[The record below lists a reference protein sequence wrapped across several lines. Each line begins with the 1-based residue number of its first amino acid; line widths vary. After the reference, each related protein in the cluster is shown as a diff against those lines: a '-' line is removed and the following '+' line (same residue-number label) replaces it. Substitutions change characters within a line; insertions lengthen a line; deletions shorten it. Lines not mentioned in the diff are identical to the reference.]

1 MTFCRFV
8 RGDAVFLL
16 GIETAG
22 DRTSCEANSLMDG
35 SGSGR
40 AIAAAALAISIALAA
55 APTEAFAKKSY
66 NSGWSFFGYSDYDS
80 PPRYYK
86 PKPRSPKRT
95 TPADDASAET
105 QKVAPY
111 KSDGKP
117 LFLMV
122 SLRKQ
127 HISVFDATGRVAEAP
142 ISSGRIGFS
151 TPTGVF
157 TILEKNRIHFSN
169 LYESA
174 PMPNMQRLTWSG
186 VALHAGDLPGYP
198 ASHGCIRLPR
208 NFSKQLFDMTKMAT
222 RVVVTRDPIEP
233 VAFSHAKLF
242 GAYPPDDLAVTPA
255 PSAGVTSGEAK
266 VQTVSAE
273 GTNANAVTEALGIS
287 AADAAPLP
295 ASPSVSA
302 VRAKRLADKA
312 EAEAALESAKSEK
325 KKFEDAAKSAVAE
338 ADAAKLGL
346 RTVTLAVG
354 NLKRTVAKADAD
366 RTEGDRLLAAF
377 YKKYAGTSPLT
388 DEQRAASIEEE
399 KALEA
404 KALALSDAVDAARAA
419 VDAQAQNILDH
430 EAKVAEADQKRRDA
444 INALSDANVK
454 LRTAGVKVSTI
465 RTAEA
470 LRKYPVSVY
479 ISRKTGKLYV
489 RQNQKPVFDAPI
501 TFANPDQP
509 VGTHVYT
516 ALDYANDAKTELS
529 WNAISIPASTAKPD
543 TRTRLEKLKAKVQV
557 VPEPVPATRQTP
569 AAALE
574 RVAMED
580 SVREQIVDAM
590 KPGSSV
596 IITDHGISNETGQY
610 TDFIVLTNQ

>member
-1 MTFCRFV
+1 V
-8 RGDAVFLL
+8 LL
-16 GIETAG
+16 QGFGTTG
-22 DRTSCEANSLMDG
+22 
-35 SGSGR
+35 GR
-40 AIAAAALAISIALAA
+40 AKRNAHQKSTTCSIAMLALGAASLTAVSWPSAALA
-55 APTEAFAKKSY
+55 KKNY
-66 NSGWSFFGYSDYDS
+66 NSGWSFFGYSDYDES
-80 PPRYYK
+80 PRYYK
-86 PKPRSPKRT
+86 PKPRAPKRPV
-95 TPADDASAET
+95 TPAGEDATT

-111 KSDGKP
+111 KPNGRP

-122 SLRKQ
+122 SLRRQ
-127 HISVFDATGRVAEAP
+127 HISVFDSTGRVAEAP

-157 TILEKNRIHFSN
+157 SILEKNRVHFSN

-208 NFSKQLFDMTKMAT
+208 NFSKQLFDMTRMGT
-222 RVVVTRDPIEP
+222 RVVVTRDPVEP

-242 GAYPPDDLAVTPA
+242 GSYPPDDAPPA
-255 PSAGVTSGEAK
+255 PAHSADSGEAT

-273 GTNANAVTEALGIS
+273 GTNANAMTGALGIS
-287 AADAAPLP
+287 TADAAPLAEP
-295 ASPSVSA
+295 QESP
-302 VRAKRLADKA
+302 VRAKRRAEKA
-312 EAEAALESAKSEK
+312 EAEAALEAAKAEK
-325 KKFEDAAKSAVAE
+325 KADEDLAKAAVAE
-338 ADAAKLGL
+338 ADAAKLAL
-346 RTVTLAVG
+346 RTVVLEVG
-354 NLKRTVAKADAD
+354 NLKRAVAKAESD
-366 RTEGDRLLAAF
+366 RVEGDRLLAAF
-377 YKKYAGTSPLT
+377 YKKYAGTAPLT

-419 VDAQAQNILDH
+419 VDAKDQIILDH

-444 INALSDANVK
+444 INSLSDANVK
-454 LRTAGVKVSTI
+454 LRIAGVKVSTI

-489 RQNQKPVFDAPI
+489 RQNQKPVFDAPV
-501 TFANPDQP
+501 TFTNPDQP
-509 VGTHVYT
+509 LGTHVYT

-529 WNAISIPASTAKPD
+529 WNAISIPASSAKPD
-543 TRTRLEKLKAKVQV
+543 TRTRLEKLKAKSQPP
-557 VPEPVPATRQTP
+557 VPEPVAAVRQTP

-574 RVAMED
+574 RVAMDD
-580 SVREQIVDAM
+580 SVRQQVVDAM

>member
-1 MTFCRFV
+1 M
-8 RGDAVFLL
+8 LL
-16 GIETAG
+16 QGFGTTG
-22 DRTSCEANSLMDG
+22 
-35 SGSGR
+35 GR
-40 AIAAAALAISIALAA
+40 AKRNAHQKSTTCSIAMLALVAASLTAVSWPSAALA
-55 APTEAFAKKSY
+55 KKNY
-66 NSGWSFFGYSDYDS
+66 NSGWSFFGYSDYDES
-80 PPRYYK
+80 PRYYK
-86 PKPRSPKRT
+86 PKPRAPKRPV
-95 TPADDASAET
+95 TPAGEDTTT

-111 KSDGKP
+111 KPNGRP

-122 SLRKQ
+122 SLRRQ
-127 HISVFDATGRVAEAP
+127 HVSVFDSTGRIAEAP

-157 TILEKNRIHFSN
+157 SILEKNRVHFSN

-208 NFSKQLFDMTKMAT
+208 NFSKQLFDMTRMGT
-222 RVVVTRDPIEP
+222 RVVVTRDPVEP

-242 GAYPPDDLAVTPA
+242 GSYPPDDAPPA
-255 PSAGVTSGEAK
+255 PAHSADSGEAT

-273 GTNANAVTEALGIS
+273 GTNANAMTSALGIS
-287 AADAAPLP
+287 TADAAPLAEP
-295 ASPSVSA
+295 QESP
-302 VRAKRLADKA
+302 VRAKRRADKA
-312 EAEAALESAKSEK
+312 EAEAALE
-325 KKFEDAAKSAVAE
+325 AAKAEKQADEDLAKAAVAM

-346 RTVTLAVG
+346 RTVVLEVS
-354 NLKRTVAKADAD
+354 NLKRAVAKAESD
-366 RTEGDRLLAAF
+366 RVEGDRLLAAY
-377 YKKYAGTSPLT
+377 YKKYAGTAPLT

-419 VDAQAQNILDH
+419 VDAKDQIILDH
-430 EAKVAEADQKRRDA
+430 EAKVDEADQKRRDA
-444 INALSDANVK
+444 INSLSDANVK

-489 RQNQKPVFDAPI
+489 RQNQKPVFDAPV
-501 TFANPDQP
+501 TFTNPDQP
-509 VGTHVYT
+509 LGTHVYT
-516 ALDYANDAKTELS
+516 ALEYANDAKTELS
-529 WNAISIPASTAKPD
+529 WNAISIPASSAKPD
-543 TRTRLEKLKAKVQV
+543 TRTRLEKLKAKSQPP
-557 VPEPVPATRQTP
+557 VPEPVAAVRQTP
-569 AAALE
+569 EAALE
-574 RVAMED
+574 RVAIDD
-580 SVREQIVDAM
+580 SVRQQVVDAM

>member
-1 MTFCRFV
+1 M
-8 RGDAVFLL
+8 
-16 GIETAG
+16 
-22 DRTSCEANSLMDG
+22 
-35 SGSGR
+35 
-40 AIAAAALAISIALAA
+40 
-55 APTEAFAKKSY
+55 AKKSY
-66 NSGWSFFGYSDYDS
+66 NSGWSLFGFSDYDES
-80 PPRYYK
+80 PRYYK
-86 PKPRSPKRT
+86 PKPRAPKR
-95 TPADDASAET
+95 PAAPAGNET
-105 QKVAPY
+105 SVQKIAPY
-111 KSDGKP
+111 KKPDGRP
-117 LFLMV
+117 VFLMV

-127 HISVFDATGRVAEAP
+127 HISVYDTTGRIAEAP

-157 TILEKNRIHFSN
+157 SILEKNRVHFSN

-208 NFSKQLFDMTKMAT
+208 NFSKQLFDMTRMGT
-222 RVVVTRDPIEP
+222 RVVVTRDPVEP

-242 GAYPPDDLAVTPA
+242 GSYPPDDAPPAPA
-255 PSAGVTSGEAK
+255 PSADSGGEAT

-273 GTNANAVTEALGIS
+273 GTNASAMTSALGIS
-287 AADAAPLP
+287 TADAAPLAEP
-295 ASPSVSA
+295 QESP
-302 VRAKRLADKA
+302 VRAKRRAEKA
-312 EAEAALESAKSEK
+312 EAEAALE
-325 KKFEDAAKSAVAE
+325 AAKAEKQADEDLAKAAVAE

-346 RTVTLAVG
+346 RNVILEVG
-354 NLKRTVAKADAD
+354 NLKRSVAKAEAD
-366 RTEGDRLLAAF
+366 RVEGDRQFAAF
-377 YKKYAGTSPLT
+377 YKKYAGTAPLT

-404 KALALSDAVDAARAA
+404 NALALSDAVDAARAA
-419 VDAQAQNILDH
+419 VDAKDQIILDH

-444 INALSDANVK
+444 IHRLSDANVK
-454 LRTAGVKVSTI
+454 LKTAGVKVSTI

-489 RQNQKPVFDAPI
+489 RQNQKPVFDAPV
-501 TFANPDQP
+501 TFTNPDQP
-509 VGTHVYT
+509 LGTHVYT
-516 ALDYANDAKTELS
+516 ALEYANDARTELS
-529 WNAISIPASTAKPD
+529 WNAISIPASSAKPD
-543 TRTRLEKLKAKVQV
+543 TRTRLEKLKAKSQL
-557 VPEPVPATRQTP
+557 VPEPVAAVRQTP
-569 AAALE
+569 EAALE
-574 RVAMED
+574 RVAMDD
-580 SVREQIVDAM
+580 SVRQQIVDAM

>member
-1 MTFCRFV
+1 MLALVAASLT
-8 RGDAVFLL
+8 AV
-16 GIETAG
+16 
-22 DRTSCEANSLMDG
+22 SWPS
-35 SGSGR
+35 
-40 AIAAAALAISIALAA
+40 AALA
-55 APTEAFAKKSY
+55 KKNY
-66 NSGWSFFGYSDYDS
+66 NSGWSFFGYSDYDES
-80 PPRYYK
+80 PRYYK
-86 PKPRSPKRT
+86 PKPRAPKRPVA
-95 TPADDASAET
+95 PAGEDATA

-111 KSDGKP
+111 KRDGRP

-122 SLRKQ
+122 SLRRQ
-127 HISVFDATGRVAEAP
+127 HVSVFDSTGRIAEAP

-157 TILEKNRIHFSN
+157 SILEKNRVHFSN

-208 NFSKQLFDMTKMAT
+208 NFSKQLFDMTRMGT
-222 RVVVTRDPIEP
+222 RVVVTRDPVEP

-242 GAYPPDDLAVTPA
+242 GSYPPDDAPPIPA
-255 PSAGVTSGEAK
+255 HSADSGEAT

-273 GTNANAVTEALGIS
+273 GTNANAMTGALGIS
-287 AADAAPLP
+287 TADAAPLATP
-295 ASPSVSA
+295 QESP
-302 VRAKRLADKA
+302 VRAKRRAEKA
-312 EAEAALESAKSEK
+312 EAEAALEAAKAEK
-325 KKFEDAAKSAVAE
+325 KADEDLAKAAVAE
-338 ADAAKLGL
+338 ADAAKLSL
-346 RTVTLAVG
+346 RNVILEVG
-354 NLKRTVAKADAD
+354 NLKRAVAKAEAD
-366 RTEGDRLLAAF
+366 RVEGDRLLAAF
-377 YKKYAGTSPLT
+377 YKKYAGTAPLT

-404 KALALSDAVDAARAA
+404 KALALSDAIDAARAA
-419 VDAQAQNILDH
+419 VDAKDQIILDH

-444 INALSDANVK
+444 INSLSDANVK

-489 RQNQKPVFDAPI
+489 RQNQKPVFDAPV
-501 TFANPDQP
+501 TFTNPDQP
-509 VGTHVYT
+509 LGTHVYT
-516 ALDYANDAKTELS
+516 ALDYANDAKTELN
-529 WNAISIPASTAKPD
+529 WNAISIPASSAKPD
-543 TRTRLEKLKAKVQV
+543 TRTRLEKLKAKSQPL
-557 VPEPVPATRQTP
+557 VPEPVAAVRQTP
-569 AAALE
+569 EAALE
-574 RVAMED
+574 RVAMDD
-580 SVREQIVDAM
+580 SVRQQVVDAM

>member
-1 MTFCRFV
+1 M
-8 RGDAVFLL
+8 LL
-16 GIETAG
+16 QGFGTTG
-22 DRTSCEANSLMDG
+22 
-35 SGSGR
+35 GR
-40 AIAAAALAISIALAA
+40 AKRNAHQKSTTCSIAMLALVAASLTAVSWPSAALA
-55 APTEAFAKKSY
+55 KKNY
-66 NSGWSFFGYSDYDS
+66 NSGWSFFGYSDYDES
-80 PPRYYK
+80 PRYYK
-86 PKPRSPKRT
+86 PKPRAPKRPV
-95 TPADDASAET
+95 TPAGEDTTT

-111 KSDGKP
+111 KPNGRP

-122 SLRKQ
+122 SLRRQ
-127 HISVFDATGRVAEAP
+127 HVSVFDSTGRIAEAP

-157 TILEKNRIHFSN
+157 SILEKNRVHFSN

-208 NFSKQLFDMTKMAT
+208 NFSKQLFDMTRMGT
-222 RVVVTRDPIEP
+222 RVVVTRDPVEP

-242 GAYPPDDLAVTPA
+242 GSYPPDDAPPA
-255 PSAGVTSGEAK
+255 PAHSADSGEAT

-273 GTNANAVTEALGIS
+273 GTNANAMTSALGIS
-287 AADAAPLP
+287 TADAAPLAEP
-295 ASPSVSA
+295 QESP
-302 VRAKRLADKA
+302 VRAKRRADKA
-312 EAEAALESAKSEK
+312 EAEAALE
-325 KKFEDAAKSAVAE
+325 AAKAEKQADEDLAKAAVAM

-346 RTVTLAVG
+346 RTVVLEVS
-354 NLKRTVAKADAD
+354 NLKRAVAKAESD
-366 RTEGDRLLAAF
+366 RVEGDRLLAAY
-377 YKKYAGTSPLT
+377 YKKYAGTAPLT

-419 VDAQAQNILDH
+419 VDAKDQIILDH

-444 INALSDANVK
+444 INSLSDANVK

-489 RQNQKPVFDAPI
+489 RQNQKPVFDAPV
-501 TFANPDQP
+501 TFTNPDQP
-509 VGTHVYT
+509 LGTHVYT
-516 ALDYANDAKTELS
+516 ALEYANDAKTELS
-529 WNAISIPASTAKPD
+529 WNAISIPASSAKPD
-543 TRTRLEKLKAKVQV
+543 TRTRLEKLKAKSQPP
-557 VPEPVPATRQTP
+557 VPEPVAAVRQTP
-569 AAALE
+569 EAALE
-574 RVAMED
+574 RVAIDD
-580 SVREQIVDAM
+580 SVRQQVVDAM